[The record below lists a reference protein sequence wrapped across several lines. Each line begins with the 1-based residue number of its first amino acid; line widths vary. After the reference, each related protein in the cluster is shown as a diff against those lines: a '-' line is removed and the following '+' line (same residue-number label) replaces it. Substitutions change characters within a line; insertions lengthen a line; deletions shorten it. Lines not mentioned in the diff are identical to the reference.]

1 MLIGIER
8 RHRQGRTPVRLH
20 GEGYAGLAD
29 VRPCTA
35 YHDATSEDYRRRN
48 LPMAQF
54 QSGNLDELG
63 RVFPRIVQQ
72 GSTNG
77 NYTAIGTASAY
88 KWITLHT
95 VCHPDDQREEGSR

>member
-1 MLIGIER
+1 MPIGIER

-20 GEGYAGLAD
+20 GEGYAGLTD

-48 LPMAQF
+48 LPMAQL

-63 RVFPRIVQQ
+63 RVLSRIVQQ
-72 GSTNG
+72 GRTG
-77 NYTAIGTASAY
+77 IWYYTAIGTATAY
-88 KWITLHT
+88 
-95 VCHPDDQREEGSR
+95 

>member
-1 MLIGIER
+1 MPIGIER

-20 GEGYAGLAD
+20 GEGYAGLTD

-48 LPMAQF
+48 LPVAQL

-63 RVFPRIVQQ
+63 RVLPRIVQQ
-72 GSTNG
+72 GRTGIG
-77 NYTAIGTASAY
+77 NYTATRTASTY
-88 KWITLHT
+88 QWIMNYG
-95 VCHPDDQREEGSR
+95 R